1 MMLLAIFTTY
11 CITLIFYTVYKV
23 NQYENDI
30 RKELEEENKKYQDAL
45 RSFIDA
51 YSEVNSKK
59 DESK

>member
-30 RKELEEENKKYQDAL
+30 RKELAEENKKYEDAL
-45 RSFIDA
+45 KSLIDA
-51 YSEVNSKK
+51 YSKIDTEKT
-59 DESK
+59 EE